1 MANNEFTKLYN
12 ETKKNHDKLYSMPIN
27 GFKVWFVEEN
37 GLGNVGDICSCGDFA
52 AITDRGSVVIS
63 GTLGPFL
70 KVNDGYWVRTAPAVP
85 KKLWSDLDL
94 VNELI
99 NEYEDNDYIATVI
112 DPGLE

>member
-1 MANNEFTKLYN
+1 MSNNEFTKRYTEIQTDLM
-12 ETKKNHDKLYSMPIN
+12 KLRNMAIN
-27 GFKVWFVEEN
+27 DFKVWFVDQN
-37 GLGNVGDICSCGDFA
+37 GLGNATDITDCVDFT

-70 KVNDGYWVRTAPAVP
+70 KVYDGYWVRTAPAAP

-94 VNELI
+94 VNQLI
-99 NEYEDNDYIATVI
+99 NEYEDNDYITTVI

>member
-12 ETKKNHDKLYSMPIN
+12 ETQTNLMKLRDMPITKL
-27 GFKVWFVEEN
+27 KVWLVEEN
-37 GLGNVGDICSCGDFA
+37 GLGNVGSICSCSGFA

-70 KVNDGYWVRTAPAVP
+70 KVNNGYWIRTAPAVP

-94 VNELI
+94 VNQLI
-99 NEYEDNDYIATVI
+99 NEYEDNEYIATVI
-112 DPGLE
+112 NPGL

>member
-1 MANNEFTKLYN
+1 MSNNEFTKLYN
-12 ETKKNHDKLYSMPIN
+12 ETHNNRMKLYNMPITKL
-27 GFKVWFVEEN
+27 KVWFVEEN
-37 GLGNVGDICSCGDFA
+37 GLGNTGAVESCVDFA

-70 KVNDGYWVRTAPAVP
+70 KVNDGYWVRTAPSVS

-94 VNELI
+94 VNQLI

>member
-1 MANNEFTKLYN
+1 MKLYN
-12 ETKKNHDKLYSMPIN
+12 MPITKL
-27 GFKVWFVEEN
+27 KVWFVEAT
-37 GLGNVGDICSCGDFA
+37 GKGNVGDIESCADFK

-70 KVNDGYWVRTAPAVP
+70 KVYDGFWVRTAPSVS

-94 VNELI
+94 VNQLI

-112 DPGLE
+112 DPGV

>member
-12 ETKKNHDKLYSMPIN
+12 ETQTNYMKLRNMPITKL
-27 GFKVWFVEEN
+27 KVWFVEAN
-37 GLGNVGDICSCGDFA
+37 GLGNVGDVESCVDFA

-70 KVNDGYWVRTAPAVP
+70 NVNDGYWVRTEPEAS

-94 VNELI
+94 VNQLI
-99 NEYEDNDYIATVI
+99 EEYENNEYVATVI
-112 DPGLE
+112 NPGL

>member
-12 ETKKNHDKLYSMPIN
+12 ETQTDYMRLRNMAISNLN
-27 GFKVWFVEEN
+27 VWFVEAN
-37 GLGNVGDICSCGDFA
+37 GLGNTVAVESCVDFV
-52 AITDRGSVVIS
+52 AITDRGSVVIL

-70 KVNDGYWVRTAPAVP
+70 KVNDGYWVRTAPAAP

-94 VNELI
+94 VNQLI

>member
-1 MANNEFTKLYN
+1 MSNNEFTKLYN
-12 ETKKNHDKLYSMPIN
+12 EIQTDLMKLRNMAIN
-27 GFKVWFVEEN
+27 DFKVWFVEQN
-37 GLGNVGDICSCGDFA
+37 GLGNVADIEDCVDFT

-94 VNELI
+94 VNQLI
-99 NEYEDNDYIATVI
+99 NEYEDNEYIATII
-112 DPGLE
+112 DPGL

>member
-12 ETKKNHDKLYSMPIN
+12 ETKRNHDKLYSLIIN
-27 GFKVWFVEEN
+27 DLKVWFVEAN

-70 KVNDGYWVRTAPAVP
+70 KVNDGYWVRTAPSVS

-94 VNELI
+94 VNQLI
-99 NEYEDNDYIATVI
+99 HEYEDNEYIATVI